1 MQPVQTP
8 EGVEIATGDAPTLAL
23 VWLHGLG
30 ADGFDFL
37 PIVPELALPCATRF
51 VFPHAPVRPVTI
63 NGGAPMR
70 AWYDIYSFGPGGL
83 EDEAGVRASAA
94 KLEALVAREAERGI
108 ARERIVVAGFS
119 QGGAI
124 ALHAGLRSVEPLGG
138 ILALSTYLPLSGRL
152 AAERSAASAAL
163 PIFMAH
169 GRQDPVVG
177 LALADRS
184 RDVLARLGYAFD
196 WHTYEMGHSV
206 CAAEITDIGTWLARF
221 A

>member
-1 MQPVQTP
+1 VQPIRTAD
-8 EGVEIATGDAPTLAL
+8 GLEIATGEAPTLAL

-30 ADGFDFL
+30 ADGYDFL
-37 PIVPELALPCATRF
+37 PIVPELALPSATRF
-51 VFPHAPVRPVTI
+51 VFPHAPIRPVTI

-70 AWYDIYSFGPGGL
+70 AWYDIYSFGPGGV

-94 KLEALVAREAERGI
+94 TVERLVAREAERGM

-119 QGGAI
+119 QGGAV
-124 ALHAGLRSVEPLGG
+124 ALHAGLRSAEPLGG
-138 ILALSTYLPLSGRL
+138 ILALSTYLPLADRL
-152 AAERSAASAAL
+152 AAERSAASAGL

-184 RDVLARLGYAFD
+184 RDVLARLGYKVD
-196 WHTYEMGHSV
+196 WHTYDMGHSV
-206 CAAEITDIGTWLARF
+206 CAAEVSDIGTWLARF

>member
-1 MQPVQTP
+1 MQPIQTP
-8 EGVEIATGDAPTLAL
+8 EGVEIATGDAPSLAL

-30 ADGFDFL
+30 ADGYDFL
-37 PIVPELALPCATRF
+37 PIVSELALPCAARF
-51 VFPHAPVRPVTI
+51 VFPHAPIRPVTI

-70 AWYDIYSFGPGGL
+70 AWYDIYSFGPGAT

-94 KLEALVAREAERGI
+94 RLERLVASEVGRGL
-108 ARERIVVAGFS
+108 ARERVVVAGFS
-119 QGGAI
+119 QGGAV
-124 ALHAGLRSVEPLGG
+124 ALHAGLRTAEPLGG
-138 ILALSTYLPLSGRL
+138 ILALSTYLPLAGSL
-152 AAERSAASAAL
+152 SAERSAASTSL

-184 RDVLARLGYAFD
+184 REVLARLGYAVD
-196 WHTYEMGHSV
+196 WHTYEMGHAV
-206 CAAEITDIGTWLARF
+206 CAAEIDDIGRWLERF